1 MSFAFG
7 QNDLANCASPGP
19 ATPHTVKHIDEGTG
33 TITEPQTH
41 RSRLVV
47 CGCLMA
53 AVMFTRTSQRVTL
66 AAMQAG
72 SAGDPAK
79 LWAPQ
84 WCIGL
89 AKRMLRCQPHTG
101 APAPEAAVTPT
112 GKTAHCDMLRACVIM
127 AVSASVIATAS
138 SLGFPV
144 STRYV
149 AFAVIVATGVAD
161 RIFRRG
167 DAALELEQSI

>member
-1 MSFAFG
+1 
-7 QNDLANCASPGP
+7 
-19 ATPHTVKHIDEGTG
+19 
-33 TITEPQTH
+33 
-41 RSRLVV
+41 
-47 CGCLMA
+47 
-53 AVMFTRTSQRVTL
+53 
-66 AAMQAG
+66 
-72 SAGDPAK
+72 
-79 LWAPQ
+79 
-84 WCIGL
+84 
-89 AKRMLRCQPHTG
+89 MLRCQPHTG